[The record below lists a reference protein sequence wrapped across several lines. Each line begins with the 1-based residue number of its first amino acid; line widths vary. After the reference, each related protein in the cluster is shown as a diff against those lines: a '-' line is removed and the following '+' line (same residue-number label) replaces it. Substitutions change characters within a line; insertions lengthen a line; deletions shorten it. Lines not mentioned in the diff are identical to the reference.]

1 MLIAH
6 ENYFSLDANSLA
18 ESYLLIA
25 ETNRSPSVSRNYFHS
40 SLGGPTISRTRR
52 RSQLPLID
60 PRGELSAQEN
70 FARSFFLSK
79 LVVAIE

>member
-1 MLIAH
+1 MPIAH

-18 ESYLLIA
+18 ESSLLIA
-25 ETNRSPSVSRNYFHS
+25 ETNRSPSVSRYYFHS

-60 PRGELSAQEN
+60 PRAN
-70 FARSFFLSK
+70 FLHKKISRDRFSLSK
-79 LVVAIE
+79 LVIAIE